1 MKKQR
6 LGNASN
12 TIIGH
17 LNINSFR
24 NKFAFPKDI
33 IKLFDVFLVSESKL
47 NHTFPSNQFRI
58 NCYKMVRLDRNRFGG
73 GSILYI
79 TENIPCKPLQER
91 VHLPNFKVITIKF
104 YQNNQKR
111 LLLWLY
117 KPPNQ
122 KTSNFI
128 QNLGLILDVFKK
140 NYDNVTLIGGFNH
153 SSDDIPLESF
163 LQACNLASL
172 IKEATCFQSS
182 NPSCIDL
189 VLTNQKHV

>member
-24 NKFAFPKDI
+24 NKFAFAKDI
-33 IKLFDVFLVSESKL
+33 IKLFHVFLVSESKL
-47 NHTFPSNQFRI
+47 DHTFPSNQFGI
-58 NCYKMVRLDRNRFGG
+58 NGYKMVRLDRNRFGSG
-73 GSILYI
+73 LILYI
-79 TENIPCKPLQER
+79 TENIPCKPLQEH
-91 VHLPNFKVITIKF
+91 VHLPNFKVITIEF
-104 YQNNQKR
+104 YQNNQKW

-128 QNLGLILDVFKK
+128 QNLSLILDVF
-140 NYDNVTLIGGFNH
+140 
-153 SSDDIPLESF
+153 
-163 LQACNLASL
+163 
-172 IKEATCFQSS
+172 
-182 NPSCIDL
+182 
-189 VLTNQKHV
+189 